1 MQFTP
6 EECAALSAIEAA
18 DDRYDALQALLA
30 EDRLDPLEPS
40 FFGEV
45 TSDFFDEFV
54 ALIKASSDMVPGQ
67 SRRDRMA
74 AAAEFLLGKAESR
87 RIEQAEAEL
96 NQRER
101 EWRWA

>member
-6 EECAALSAIEAA
+6 EECAALSAIE
-18 DDRYDALQALLA
+18 
-30 EDRLDPLEPS
+30 
-40 FFGEV
+40 
-45 TSDFFDEFV
+45 
-54 ALIKASSDMVPGQ
+54 
-67 SRRDRMA
+67 A